1 MNLDVENWELFD
13 FVKIFDIKKGFYNK
27 KPEPSGS
34 GTIPFLGAT
43 DSNNGVTEH
52 YTYDEIESSSKTGDG
67 PNEPIERKLF
77 PGHAVCVTNNGS
89 VGYAYYQHMI
99 TSY

>member
-1 MNLDVENWELFD
+1 MWRIGSFLTLLRFLTLKKAFTIKNLNRPGWEQ
-13 FVKIFDIKKGFYNK
+13 Y
-27 KPEPSGS
+27 
-34 GTIPFLGAT
+34 PFGGAT

-89 VGYAYYQHMI
+89 VGYAYLS
-99 TSY
+99 T